1 MEYWNHIY
9 ENFNPVAFSL
19 FGLKVHW
26 YGMMYVLALLFALYV
41 AKWLVKKDKI
51 DMQGAVLDDF
61 FIWVEVGVILGARLG
76 YILFYDPNTLEYLS
90 HPWNIFN
97 PFVNGEFVGIRGMS
111 YHGALMGFMLGA
123 YLYARKVGVN
133 FWFLMDRVGIAVPIG
148 YFFGR
153 VGNFLNQELVGRET
167 TLADTPWGIYVD
179 GVLRHPSQLYE
190 AFLEGIL
197 IFVVLYLFRK
207 KMTFTG
213 SIALTYGAM
222 YGLGRF
228 IAEFWRAP
236 DVQIGYVLG
245 TDWLTQGQV
254 MSLSMA
260 ILAVLWLLTL
270 YILDKKNITYF
281 SCAK

>member
-1 MEYWNHIY
+1 MDTWNHIY
-9 ENFNPVAFSL
+9 ANFDPVAFSL

-26 YGMMYVLALLFALYV
+26 YGMMYVLALLFALFV
-41 AKWLVKKDKI
+41 AKWLVKKDKT
-51 DMQGAVLDDF
+51 DLQGAVLDDF

-76 YILFYDPNTLEYLS
+76 YVLFYDPNTLEYLS

-153 VGNFLNQELVGRET
+153 IGNFLNQELIGRET
-167 TLADTPWGIYVD
+167 TLTDTPWGIYVD

-197 IFVVLYLFRK
+197 IFVVLYLLRK

-236 DVQIGYVLG
+236 DIQIGYVLG

-260 ILAVLWLLTL
+260 IMAVAWLFIL